1 MIYFEK
7 VIYMFNLKETEKI
20 LVECLNKAKIAD
32 KKKKNGFEDD
42 GTFYRIKM
50 PPFHSFPFNKEINQ
64 CISKSLEKIM
74 ADEPI
79 KTNLPRNYIQEKIED
94 MLALVFNAPEDEQLI
109 ILHEQLSEFR
119 EAIKKKL
126 NDEISDY
133 KFILHVNKLNVQNE
147 LAIGNVNF
155 YKLDE
160 EKANEIKVEEIKKKS
175 QFINWLT
182 GGIGN
187 FLNTG
192 GTYAEVKTRG
202 LQDYAYS
209 LALYQIRLSLN
220 IIKLFIHPMYCV
232 FGLDGESMPPMH
244 RKSILTYDN
253 DEFFIRVELVG
264 SGHEYFLDEESLEFM
279 NNHGLIELNKILKK
293 ESKLSKY
300 ENNLLTGI
308 YWFGES
314 VSITADYE
322 DIGDGR
328 RSQSIDNLEFVN
340 RGEKLLKLFTSLEAV
355 LNFNNEEKITET
367 IAERAALLIVDD
379 YKTRIEIKRNIKKIY
394 GDRSKM
400 VHQGVTYVSELDL
413 EDITV
418 YTRAVLQKLIELK
431 TEYNFSTSKE
441 LNDYIEILKLG
452 TNDDLKSYFEQKS

>member
-1 MIYFEK
+1 MIYFEI

-32 KKKKNGFEDD
+32 KKKKNGVEDD
-42 GTFYRIKM
+42 GTRYRIKI
-50 PPFHSFPFNKEINQ
+50 PPFHPFPFNKEINQ
-64 CISKSLEKIM
+64 CMSKSLEKIM

-94 MLALVFNAPEDEQLI
+94 MLALVFNEPEDEQLI
-109 ILHEQLSEFR
+109 ILREQLSKFR

-147 LAIGNVNF
+147 LAIGNVKF

-160 EKANEIKVEEIKKKS
+160 EKANAINIDEIKKKS
-175 QFINWLT
+175 QFINSLT
-182 GGIGN
+182 GGIAN
-187 FLNTG
+187 FLDTG

-220 IIKLFIHPMYCV
+220 IIKLFIHPKYCV
-232 FGLDGESMPPMH
+232 FGLDGESMNPMH
-244 RKSILTYDN
+244 RKSILTYD

-279 NNHGLIELNKILKK
+279 NNYGLIELNKILKK
-293 ESKLSKY
+293 ESKLSEY

-314 VSITADYE
+314 VSITTDYK

-355 LNFNNEEKITET
+355 LNFNNEEKITEA

-379 YKTRIEIKRNIKKIY
+379 YKTRTEIKRNIKKIY

-431 TEYNFSTSKE
+431 TEHNFNTSKE
-441 LNDYIEILKLG
+441 LNDYIELLKLG
-452 TNDDLKSYFEQKS
+452 TNEDLKSYSEQN